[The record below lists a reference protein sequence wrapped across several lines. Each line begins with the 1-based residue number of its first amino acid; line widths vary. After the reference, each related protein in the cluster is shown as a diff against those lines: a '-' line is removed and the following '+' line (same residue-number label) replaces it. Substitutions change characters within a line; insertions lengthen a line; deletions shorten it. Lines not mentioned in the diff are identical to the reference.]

1 MINLFTVPI
10 MATISLPVT
19 QVERHCASS
28 LRDSSLA
35 LSILTDPGLDTVQ
48 ARALRLL
55 TGLNAG
61 TSYKEVWIRDFNTF
75 INGSLKVMPADSVRN
90 MLLLFF
96 RMQGADGNIPDGVV
110 PRTQAHG
117 GYQYRYSDLAP
128 EWAAHKNTVET
139 DQETSLIQAVAK
151 YVIATGDQSILF
163 LSLNGKTILQRMEL
177 AMNWLLKERWSKKY
191 GLLIGATT
199 IDWGDVQPEKGWGV
213 AINDHTKWA
222 VDVYDNAMFV
232 IAIHDFLKICPAGYQ
247 PSRDWN
253 KVAAG
258 IRDNVR
264 KTLWKPDKQKYI
276 PHVYLAGSP
285 FSQNF
290 DEAGLLYTGGT
301 ACAILAGFHT
311 KEEIANINQQF
322 LRAAARE
329 QHATI
334 GMTVCPPYPQSEFPN
349 MAPYEYQNG
358 GDWTWF
364 GARMIQALIENGFI
378 QEAMNELTP
387 MITRVI
393 DHNGFYEWY
402 DVRTGT
408 PKGSG
413 NFRGEAGV
421 LFDAISMLKK
431 WALNQQ
437 QQINN

>member
-1 MINLFTVPI
+1 MIHLFTVPI
-10 MATISLPVT
+10 MATMSLPVT
-19 QVERHCASS
+19 QVERHCAQSV
-28 LRDSSLA
+28 RDSSLA
-35 LSILTDPGLDTVQ
+35 LSILTDSRLDTVQ
-48 ARALRLL
+48 SRALRLL

-61 TSYKEVWIRDFNTF
+61 TSYNEVWIRDFNTF
-75 INGSLKVMPADSVRN
+75 INGSLKVMPADSIRN

-96 RMQGADGNIPDGVV
+96 KMQGPDGDIPDGVV
-110 PRTQAHG
+110 PSKQANV
-117 GYQYRYSDLAP
+117 GYQYRFSEMAP
-128 EWAAHKNTVET
+128 GWSAHKNTVET

-151 YVIATGDQSILF
+151 YVTATGDHSFLF

-177 AMNWLLKERWSKKY
+177 AMSWLLKERWSKKY

-213 AINDHTKWA
+213 AINEQTKWS
-222 VDVYDNAMFV
+222 VDVYDNAMFA
-232 IAIHDFLKICPAGYQ
+232 IAIRDFLKICPKGYKS
-247 PSRDWN
+247 SRDWS
-253 KVAAG
+253 KVASG
-258 IRDNVR
+258 VRENVR
-264 KTLWKPDKQKYI
+264 KTLWKPDNQKYI
-276 PHVYLAGSP
+276 PHVYLAESP
-285 FSQNF
+285 FSPNF
-290 DEAGLLYTGGT
+290 DESELLYTGGT

-311 KEEIANINQQF
+311 KEEIENINNQF
-322 LRAAARE
+322 LRATARE

-334 GMTVCPPYPQSEFPN
+334 GMTVCPPYPLSAFPN

-378 QEAMNELTP
+378 KEALNELTP

-393 DHNGFYEWY
+393 VQNGFYEWY

-421 LFDAISMLKK
+421 LFDTITMLKK
-431 WALNQQ
+431 WALNHQT
-437 QQINN
+437 QINN